1 MGWISGRVLGEDNEA
16 TYFLVGGEARMKGSE
31 KRVQKTGR
39 KGGRYLSLWDPEHR
53 LPDLVIVKLL
63 FQDPERR
70 DAYEILR
77 EPSTTVLEMIAT
89 LRVPR
94 FPSLT
99 GGDYPILFA
108 PLEFL
113 RRILR
118 SLNKLIT
125 SSCIA
130 IWLWRILFG

>member
-1 MGWISGRVLGEDNEA
+1 
-16 TYFLVGGEARMKGSE
+16 MKGSE

-39 KGGRYLSLWDPEHR
+39 KGGRYLSLWDPEHQ

-99 GGDYPILFA
+99 GG
-108 PLEFL
+108 
-113 RRILR
+113 
-118 SLNKLIT
+118 N
-125 SSCIA
+125 
-130 IWLWRILFG
+130 